1 MDDRPDDLARLMHE
15 ALDTLGWGARPGD
28 IAEQVRRLDAGL
40 PAEDEFSV
48 ICAWLGKCELIH
60 KLDQHQMPLGSKDKY
75 QVPDLLARFT
85 TQSNETPVLIE
96 VKSKAGNTLSF
107 QPDYLKRLRDYADLM
122 GMPLLIAW
130 KFHALWIL
138 FEPKHLR
145 KAVKN
150 FNISIGDAMCESL
163 MGILV
168 GDIAYKIGEGAGVHI
183 QFDKEELV
191 GEETVDNGVQQFWN
205 TTIVAVG
212 FTDRSGELIEAP
224 SLETQTLFKI
234 WDLEE
239 SHEDH
244 DDHIRISYTAPGDGM
259 RFAHMSLLN
268 LLRIWSPDQEKMSW
282 RRVARKDRFTSIEDF
297 RGAVEKAM
305 DEKVVHF
312 ILNLLPRSI
321 PKFVSKADAQ
331 GNLDIGP

>member
-15 ALDTLGWGARPGD
+15 ALETLGWGAGPEN

-60 KLDQHQMPLGSKDKY
+60 KLDQHQMPLNSKGKY

-85 TQSNETPVLIE
+85 TQSNERPVLIE
-96 VKSKAGNTLSF
+96 VKSKAGKTLSF
-107 QPDYLKRLRDYADLM
+107 KPDYLKRLQDYADLM

-130 KFHALWIL
+130 KYHALWVL
-138 FEPKHLR
+138 FEPKHL
-145 KAVKN
+145 KKSIKN

-163 MGILV
+163 MGILL
-168 GDIAYKIGEGAGVHI
+168 GDIAYKIGEGAGVHL
-183 QFDKEELV
+183 QCDKEALV
-191 GEETVDNGVQQFWN
+191 AEETVENAIQQSWN
-205 TTIVAVG
+205 TTITEVR
-212 FTDRSGELIEAP
+212 FTDRNSELIEAP

-239 SHEDH
+239 LLEYH

-259 RFAHMSLLN
+259 RFAHMSLVD
-268 LLRIWSPDQEKMSW
+268 LLRLWAPDQEKMSW

-305 DEKVVHF
+305 NEKVVHF
-312 ILNLLPRSI
+312 ILNMLPRSI
-321 PKFVSKADAQ
+321 PKFVNEPDAH
-331 GNLDIGP
+331 GNLTLGP